1 VPQCK
6 AALGKRQPQYAIRDI
21 ELTGGA
27 MMLSNLDAIATVGVR
42 DLAAAREFYT
52 NILGLEDCG
61 SVEGDEVLTYRSGH
75 TLIQVYRSDYG
86 GSNKATSVTWN
97 AGARIEET
105 VAALK
110 AKGLRFEH
118 YHFDGMRLE
127 DDFHVGEGIK
137 VVWFKDPDG
146 NILSINGK

>member
-1 VPQCK
+1 
-6 AALGKRQPQYAIRDI
+6 
-21 ELTGGA
+21 
-27 MMLSNLDAIATVGVR
+27 MLANLDAVATVGVH
-42 DLAAAREFYT
+42 DIAAAREFYT
-52 NILGLEDCG
+52 NILGLQDCG

-75 TLIQVYRSDYG
+75 TKIQVYRSEYG
-86 GSNKATSVTWN
+86 GTNKATSVTWE

-110 AKGLRFEH
+110 AKGVRFEH
-118 YHFDGMRLE
+118 YSFEDMHLE
-127 DDFHVGEGIK
+127 GDLHVGDGIK